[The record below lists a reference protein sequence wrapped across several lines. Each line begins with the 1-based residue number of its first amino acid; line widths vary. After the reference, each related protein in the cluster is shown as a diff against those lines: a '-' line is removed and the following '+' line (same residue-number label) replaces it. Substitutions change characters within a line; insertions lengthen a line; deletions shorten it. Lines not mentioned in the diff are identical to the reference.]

1 MEIFVR
7 VRVEVPF
14 LIPYVIVHSAVLY
27 SSRKLFG
34 RTRRNNNGND
44 CEIKAA
50 YVRDKTDSPA
60 RLCASLLPPPGPQ
73 LRTARASGRG
83 RERRRNVFSF
93 YTRDD
98 HDTLALSPL
107 FFSLSLSLSFFPA
120 LFFRNAPVN
129 TFASTIDGIRR
140 TLTVVNGETQ
150 NARY

>member
-1 MEIFVR
+1 MSVR
-7 VRVEVPF
+7 ASACRSPF

-50 YVRDKTDSPA
+50 YVRDKT
-60 RLCASLLPPPGPQ
+60 RF
-73 LRTARASGRG
+73 ARAPLPLHRPSGRPIAYRARARA

-98 HDTLALSPL
+98 HDTLALAALFFPPSLPPSLPPTLPLSLTLSPFFSPL
-107 FFSLSLSLSFFPA
+107 FFFATRPLTLSRLLLTASGA
-120 LFFRNAPVN
+120 L
-129 TFASTIDGIRR
+129 
-140 TLTVVNGETQ
+140 
-150 NARY
+150 